1 MSYTKSLKIPYM
13 FCDRY
18 QNLSIR
24 NLVNLL
30 AEVSLTHSYMLE
42 KDFDMT
48 KFRWIVYSWDIE
60 IISPIKLGDEVKVS
74 THIVNMDKFYAHR
87 NVFIKRD
94 GKIVAKA
101 YGIFLLIDI
110 ERMRPVKINKHL
122 TKAYD
127 IDPLIY
133 EKESLS
139 YRSDF
144 NHSKK
149 IELRYTDIDSN
160 FHVNNTVYFDYI
172 SDLCSI
178 SSKDI
183 RFLNIV
189 YKKEIKN
196 KDFIIGEY
204 GKQKG
209 QIDYRLRSAD
219 GKTIYTYGKIREN
232 V

>member
-42 KDFDMT
+42 KDLDMT

-60 IISPIKLGDEVKVS
+60 IISPIKLGDEVEVS

-87 NVFIKRD
+87 NAYIKRD
-94 GKIVAKA
+94 GKIVARA

-110 ERMRPVKINKHL
+110 KRMRPVKINKHL

-127 IDPLIY
+127 KDPLIY

-160 FHVNNTVYFDYI
+160 FHVNNTVYLDYI